1 MSGGKILVTGASGH
15 LGANLVRRLLDDG
28 EAVRVLLRSGNPTVA
43 VDGLEVERVEGD
55 LRDSDSLVRAVR
67 GCDRVYHTAA
77 IVSTV
82 HGNAAHRR
90 AIFETNV
97 LGTRRLLEASLR
109 EGVRRVVVS
118 GSFSAV
124 GYDPD
129 DPSKPSTEEMP
140 FDPFQSPTPYSDSK
154 AATEHQCCLMAARG
168 LETVVAIS
176 CAILG
181 PNDFK
186 PSRLGGTLCAFAQG
200 KLLSYIPGGFPWVAA
215 RDIAEGHVLAMR
227 KGRSG
232 DRYIFATEYKSMDE
246 LMQLFEDVTGRK
258 KPSIRMSPKL
268 MSLIARLKDPFVTA
282 WVPPARHRLTPAAIR
297 ILSLH
302 RRADISKAQN
312 ELGYRPT
319 TVLQAVRDAY
329 EWFCRRGHI
338 PGTSAR
344 GPVTSAVSANS
355 VATK

>member
-1 MSGGKILVTGASGH
+1 MTGKVLVTGASGH

-28 EAVRVLLRSGNPTVA
+28 EAVRVLLRSGSPTEA
-43 VDGLEVERVEGD
+43 VEGLAVERALGD
-55 LRDSDSLVRAVR
+55 LRDPDSLDRAVQ

-82 HGNAAHRR
+82 HGNAAHKR

-97 LGTRRLLEASLR
+97 LGTRSLLEASLR
-109 EGVRRVVVS
+109 RGVRRVVVS

-129 DPSKPSTEEMP
+129 DPTKPSTEEMP
-140 FDPFQSPTPYSDSK
+140 FDPFRSPTPYSDSK

-176 CAILG
+176 CAIIG

-186 PSRLGGTLCAFAQG
+186 PSRLGGTLCEFAQG

-215 RDIAEGHVLAMR
+215 RDVVEGHVLAMQ
-227 KGRSG
+227 KGKSG
-232 DRYIFATEYKSMDE
+232 DRYIFATEYKTMDE
-246 LMQLFEDVTGRK
+246 LMGLFEEVTGHK
-258 KPSIRMSPKL
+258 KPAIRMSPKL
-268 MSLIARLKDPFVTA
+268 MSMIARMINPFVTA
-282 WVPPARHRLTPAAIR
+282 WVPPARHRLTPAAVK

-302 RRADISKAQN
+302 RRADISKARN

-319 TVLQAVRDAY
+319 SVLQAVRDAY
-329 EWFCRRGHI
+329 EWFCRNGRI
-338 PGTSAR
+338 PGKAGADPAKPGIPTD
-344 GPVTSAVSANS
+344 S
-355 VATK
+355 VAAK